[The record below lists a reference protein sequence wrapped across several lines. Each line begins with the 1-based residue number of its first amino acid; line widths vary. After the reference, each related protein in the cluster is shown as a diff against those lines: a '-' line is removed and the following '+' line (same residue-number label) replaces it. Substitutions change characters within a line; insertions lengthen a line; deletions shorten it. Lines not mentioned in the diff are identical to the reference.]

1 VGALRYVKAAFLNH
15 WNLLFFGAGVVGGAL
30 SGGAADVV
38 LPLVLAAEVAY
49 LGMLGTH
56 PKFQKAVDAGEAKLR
71 RADAGQ
77 HARLSLER
85 VMSALP
91 PESLKRF
98 QALRSCCLELRQIA
112 AGLKDPGPVSL
123 TSPLDDLQ
131 VAGLDRLLWMF
142 LRLLYTEHS
151 LERFLSRTQK
161 REIDAEIERL
171 EQQLQAVGPA
181 GDDPQRIR
189 IRKALEDNLA
199 TCRERAAN
207 LQKAA
212 DNLQLVRLELD
223 RLENK
228 IRSLGE
234 LAIGRQEPDFI
245 AGQVDQVA
253 ASMRDTERTMSELNF
268 PTGLEPLNEVIPP
281 LLQTP
286 PPPPPLPAKKKVRA

>member
-1 VGALRYVKAAFLNH
+1 
-15 WNLLFFGAGVVGGAL
+15 
-30 SGGAADVV
+30 
-38 LPLVLAAEVAY
+38 
-49 LGMLGTH
+49 MLGTH
-56 PKFQKAVDAGEAKLR
+56 PKFQQAVDAQEAKLR

-91 PESLKRF
+91 PDSLKRF

-112 AGLKDPGPVSL
+112 AGLKHPGPVTSA

-142 LRLLYTEHS
+142 LRLLYTEYS
-151 LERFLSRTQK
+151 LARFLSRTQ
-161 REIDAEIERL
+161 RRDIDAEIARL
-171 EQQLQAVGPA
+171 EQQLQAVGAA
-181 GDDPQRIR
+181 GDDPQRVK

-199 TCRERAAN
+199 TCRERATN
-207 LQKAA
+207 LEQAA
-212 DNLQLVRLELD
+212 GNLQLVRLELD

-253 ASMRDTERTMSELNF
+253 ASMRETERTMSDLNF
-268 PTGLEPLNEVIPP
+268 ATGLEPLNEEVPS
-281 LLQTP
+281 LLQS
-286 PPPPPLPAKKKVRA
+286 PPPLPPQKKKVRA

>member
-1 VGALRYVKAAFLNH
+1 MGVLRYVKAAFLNR
-15 WNLLFFGAGVVGGAL
+15 WNLLLFGGGVVAGVL
-30 SGGAADVV
+30 SGSGADVV
-38 LPLVLAAEVAY
+38 LPLVLAAEIAY
-49 LGMLGTH
+49 VGMLGTH
-56 PKFQKAVDAGEAKLR
+56 PKFQKAIDAQEAKLR

-98 QALRSCCLELRQIA
+98 QSLRTCCLELRQIA
-112 AGLKDPGPVSL
+112 AGLKNPGPVVAD
-123 TSPLDDLQ
+123 SPLDDLQ

-151 LERFLSRTQK
+151 LERFLSRTQ
-161 REIDAEIERL
+161 RRDIDAEIARL

-181 GDDPQRIR
+181 GDEPQRIR

-207 LQKAA
+207 LQQAA

-253 ASMRDTERTMSELNF
+253 ASMRETERTMSDLNF
-268 PTGLEPLNEVIPP
+268 TTGLEPLDEAVPP
-281 LLQTP
+281 LLQS
-286 PPPPPLPAKKKVRA
+286 PPPLPAQKKKVRA